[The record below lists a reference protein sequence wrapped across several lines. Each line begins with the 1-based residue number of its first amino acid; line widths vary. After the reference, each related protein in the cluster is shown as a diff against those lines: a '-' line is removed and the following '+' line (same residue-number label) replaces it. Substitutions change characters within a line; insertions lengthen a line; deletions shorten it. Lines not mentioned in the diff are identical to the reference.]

1 MENIINGL
9 FITAII
15 IVVCIAVSAILST
28 FLRNSKS
35 IQKIEYNVNDIKKEL
50 EEIKRLLK

>member
-15 IVVCIAVSAILST
+15 IVVCIVVSAILST
-28 FLRNSKS
+28 FLQNSKS
-35 IQKIEYNVNDIKKEL
+35 IQKIEHNVDDIKKEL